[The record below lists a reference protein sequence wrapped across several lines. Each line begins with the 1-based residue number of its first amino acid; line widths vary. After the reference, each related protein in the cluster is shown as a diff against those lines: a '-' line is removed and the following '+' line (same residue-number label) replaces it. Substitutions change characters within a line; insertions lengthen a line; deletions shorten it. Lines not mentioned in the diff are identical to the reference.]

1 VTTDQPH
8 RFRARFAALLATLLV
23 VPALLLAAAP
33 PAGAASS
40 NTLTV
45 KAGEYTYQVSGS
57 PKSGWTQINFQN
69 DGTEYHML
77 VIASLKPGVTLKQV
91 KAAVT
96 SEDQSAFDPLAGK
109 GQVVST
115 PTLLGPGEQTTVIA
129 KLPAG
134 HYALMCFIP
143 APDGQSHAAHGM
155 VKILDVSSAK
165 SGLTPPKDGLV
176 PVTITDDAVTVPSSG
191 VPGHGWAKIT
201 NGGSVT
207 RDLTLARFL
216 SPSATFEEGTA
227 YFNQF
232 FQSGKLPD
240 GPAPAALAG
249 GVTGIPAGGTGYFQL
264 NLKPGRF
271 VFISDTEDDQD
282 GSANVHTEFTVK

>member
-8 RFRARFAALLATLLV
+8 RFRACFVAALTTLLA
-23 VPALLLAAAP
+23 VPAFLAVTAP
-33 PAGAASS
+33 IAGAAGS

-45 KAGEYTYQVSGS
+45 KAGEYTYELSGS
-57 PKSGWTQINFQN
+57 PKSGWTQIKFQN
-69 DGTEYHML
+69 AGTEYHML

-91 KAAVT
+91 KAAAS
-96 SEDQSAFDPLAGK
+96 SEDQSAFNPLAGK
-109 GQVVST
+109 GNVVST
-115 PTLLGPGEQTTVIA
+115 PNVLGPGEQTTVIA

-143 APDGQSHAAHGM
+143 APDGKSHAAHGM

-165 SGLTPPKDGLV
+165 SSLTPPKDGLV
-176 PVTITDDAVTVPSSG
+176 PVTITDDAVTLPSSG

-201 NGGSVT
+201 NGSSAT
-207 RDLTLARFL
+207 RDLTLARYL
-216 SPSATFEEGTA
+216 SPSVTFEEGTA

-240 GPAPAALAG
+240 GPPPAAIAG
-249 GVTGIPAGGTGYFQL
+249 GVTGIPAGGTGYVQL
-264 NLKPGRF
+264 DLKPGRF

-282 GSANVHTEFTVK
+282 GSAMVHTEFTVK